1 MITVHFSIVGK
12 RLCCRSD
19 DEAAVF
25 DDVMRTILQIVE
37 GTNVAVKVPMDAG
50 ILHLLP
56 VDVLIYLYG
65 CVVDRQ
71 IVRMGIGKIHRFARV
86 EFQTFFVDVNCEII

>member
-1 MITVHFSIVGK
+1 
-12 RLCCRSD
+12 
-19 DEAAVF
+19 
-25 DDVMRTILQIVE
+25 
-37 GTNVAVKVPMDAG
+37 MDAG

-56 VDVLIYLYG
+56 ADILIYLYR
-65 CVVDRQ
+65 CVVDCQ